1 MTIIGGEFPR
11 RDQTK
16 MSERP
21 KPFSSEWLTAPA
33 LPPEPPKRLNK
44 RASERLVAA
53 LAWLPGERV
62 LSVLVVAFLILTS
75 FWFAGPNGEAQSG
88 ASLPG
93 AETPV
98 AGLIFDDMPDDEDQ
112 QPNIST
118 DSLKVTDD
126 DENSGPDA
134 SGQAD
139 TGQDEGPKLSLN
151 LPKDQPVE
159 DGSLLPKYRLLLYY
173 GFPGNTDMGILG
185 EYDMDRLLELLRAT
199 AAEYE
204 AADPSRPVKIA
215 FEVIA
220 SVAQPESQSD
230 GSFLLDAPS
239 SLLDEYTAFAEAN
252 DMLVFFDVQIG
263 RRTVET
269 EVEGLRPWLEKP
281 FVHLALDPEFS
292 MREGQIPSKDIGQVD
307 GADVT
312 WTQNYLVSL
321 AKELGIPPKVLIV
334 HQFQHSMIENKD
346 VIAPVAGV
354 QLVIDMDGW
363 GPPDLKRS
371 TYAAVISQ
379 EPIEFNGIKLFYKQ
393 DDPLMTPSEVLELDP
408 VPDLIIYQ

>member
-1 MTIIGGEFPR
+1 MTIIGGEIPR
-11 RDQTK
+11 RDQTE

-21 KPFSSEWLTAPA
+21 KPFSSEWLTAPK

-53 LAWLPGERV
+53 LTWLPGERM

-75 FWFAGPNGEAQSG
+75 FWFAAPNGEAQSG
-88 ASLPG
+88 SPLPG

-98 AGLIFDDMPDDEDQ
+98 AGLLFDDMPEAEDQ

-118 DSLKVTDD
+118 DSLTVTDE
-126 DENSGPDA
+126 DEGNGPNA
-134 SGQAD
+134 SGQEVAD
-139 TGQDEGPKLSLN
+139 QQEGPKLSLN
-151 LPKDQPVE
+151 LPRDQPVE
-159 DGSLLPKYRLLLYY
+159 DGSLLPKYRLLLFY
-173 GFPGNTDMGILG
+173 GFPGNVDMGILG
-185 EYDMDRLLELLRAT
+185 EYDKDRLLELLRET

-220 SVAQPESQSD
+220 SVAQPEAQSD
-230 GSFLLDAPS
+230 GSFLLDAPA

-281 FVHLALDPEFS
+281 YVHLALDPEFS

-312 WTQNYLVSL
+312 WTQNYLVKLSQEMTL
-321 AKELGIPPKVLIV
+321 PPKVLIV